1 MINGALNM
9 SDSPSGGVSNANAAD
24 IGIGQPDALSSLLI
38 GLQLHGEVYVS
49 GSFCGAW
56 AVDTSGKRHIPFHL
70 VSAGRAWLHIEG
82 QPSRVLNAGDLVLFP
97 RDLSHTISHS
107 EQPPAEELVNAG
119 FDPSEPVTTEMV
131 CGYFDFTNK
140 AAWPLLESLDDVI
153 VLDLSQQSLQP
164 VLRAFIDYIVAEL
177 KQRNPGFLAVV
188 NQLVY
193 LLFVQ
198 VIRQQI
204 ESGRLKEGLLVALFD
219 PKISKAL
226 AAIHNQPQ
234 QNWSLV
240 SLAQEASMGRSSFA
254 ALFQKLVGMPAMRY
268 LTLWRMREATELLK
282 YTNRSMLDIAEQ
294 CGYESE
300 AAFRKAYKQTMGDT
314 PGAVRKSAKP

>member
-1 MINGALNM
+1 M
-9 SDSPSGGVSNANAAD
+9 SNSPTVEISNADAAD

-82 QPSRVLNAGDLVLFP
+82 QPSQVLNAGDLVLFP
-97 RDLSHTISHS
+97 RDLAHTISHS

-153 VLDLSQQSLQP
+153 VLDLSQQSLEP
-164 VLRAFIDYIVAEL
+164 ALRAFIEYIVAEL
-177 KQRNPGFLAVV
+177 KQRKPGFLAVV

-204 ESGRLKEGLLVALFD
+204 DSGKLTEGLLVALFD

-240 SLAQEASMGRSSFA
+240 TLAQESGMGRSSFA

-314 PGAVRKSAKP
+314 PGAVRKSVKS